1 MKKRIFLLMLSC
13 VLMSAC
19 NDKSEDLTVPKGPVG
34 TDKTPKKT
42 DKINTDWTPV
52 PAQLDLQPVA
62 TPKISDELRKKA
74 LEIIKQLQTESNI
87 LSVNSLGKDLNSTIR
102 FEPKAVLQSTLAGS
116 TSQSQPAEE
125 TSVTESEWQKNILT
139 NCGKILTILKDT
151 TPNKDINNDNI
162 HHSLETVL
170 DSTGFCP
177 FKMATE
183 KLVVK
188 INHKTTS
195 KAANSSDST
204 VSQQTLIRSLSAKY
218 EVYNPQLR
226 ADLVNSIFIST
237 DQSKDSIAVKKINDT
252 DYTDVLT
259 TRNSVYAY
267 QSQTFGAVKRTDTSS
282 ELLLFTKNTDHPV
295 VIDLELY
302 KSVNS
307 QFEFKEFT
315 LVLAHTEHIKKPSTC
330 NDSKCVYTSEVYNY
344 LNGEKY

>member
-1 MKKRIFLLMLSC
+1 
-13 VLMSAC
+13 MSAC
-19 NDKSEDLTVPKGPVG
+19 NNKSEDLTVPKGPDG
-34 TDKTPKKT
+34 TDKTQKKT
-42 DKINTDWTPV
+42 DKINTDWAPI
-52 PAQLDLQPVA
+52 PAQLDLQPA
-62 TPKISDELRKKA
+62 AAPKISDEIRKKA
-74 LEIIKQLQTESNI
+74 LEIIKQLQAESNI
-87 LSVNSLGKDLNSTIR
+87 LPVNSLGKDLNATIR
-102 FEPKAVLQSTLAGS
+102 FEPKTALLQSTLAQ
-116 TSQSQPAEE
+116 TPSQSQPAEE
-125 TSVTESEWQKNILT
+125 ASVTESEWQRNIQT

-151 TPNKDINNDNI
+151 TPNKDISKDNGKAEEAFI

-195 KAANSSDST
+195 KAANSSDTT
-204 VSQQTLIRSLSAKY
+204 VSQQTLVRSLLAKY

-252 DYTDVLT
+252 DYSDVLT

-267 QSQTFGAVKRTDTSS
+267 QSQTYGAVKRTDTSS
-282 ELLLFTKNTDHPV
+282 ELLLFTKNTDHPDIV
-295 VIDLELY
+295 DLELY
-302 KSVNS
+302 KTVNS
-307 QFEFKEFT
+307 QYEFKEFT
-315 LVLAHTEHIKKPSTC
+315 LILAHTEHIKKPSTC
-330 NDSKCVYTSEVYNY
+330 NDSKCIYTSEVYNY